1 MDSDFWHKRWQNN
14 ELGWHEGDVNGLLA
28 AHFDD
33 WASAGGQRVFLPL
46 CGKTRDIAWLL
57 SAGHRVAGIEL
68 SRAAVEQL
76 FAELGIEPVISR
88 HGDLEHFQA
97 EGIDIFAGD
106 LFELSAQALGPLD
119 VVYDRAALVALPD
132 GMRDRY
138 SAYLM
143 ELTGRAPQFLL
154 CFEYDQREM
163 DGPPFSVT
171 GDEVRRHYGEHYDV
185 QLIASREVDGGL
197 KGICAATEIAWSLQ
211 SPD

>member
-1 MDSDFWHKRWQNN
+1 MCIRDS
-14 ELGWHEGDVNGLLA
+14 
-28 AHFDD
+28 
-33 WASAGGQRVFLPL
+33 
-46 CGKTRDIAWLL
+46 
-57 SAGHRVAGIEL
+57 
-68 SRAAVEQL
+68 
-76 FAELGIEPVISR
+76 
-88 HGDLEHFQA
+88 
-97 EGIDIFAGD
+97 
-106 LFELSAQALGPLD
+106 
-119 VVYDRAALVALPD
+119 
-132 GMRDRY
+132 RY